1 MKKILSLAATALL
14 VLSTSHANAAL
25 TVYTNV
31 TQKPVEAIRDA
42 DVACELMNKAV
53 VINTNVTQKPVETIT
68 DTDIASEAM
77 NMAVVINTNVTQKPG
92 ETITDTDVA
101 SEAMNMEKTTYH
113 LLLDIGFTEEEA
125 FMLLFFDSMTESGEV
140 HESMYA
146 EHEFE

>member
-31 TQKPVEAIRDA
+31 TQKP
-42 DVACELMNKAV
+42 
-53 VINTNVTQKPVETIT
+53 
-68 DTDIASEAM
+68 SEA
-77 NMAVVINTNVTQKPG
+77 
-92 ETITDTDVA
+92 ITDTDVA
-101 SEAMNMEKTTYH
+101 SEAMNMEKATYH

-125 FMLLFFDSMTESGEV
+125 FMLFFFDSVTDTGEF
-140 HESMYA
+140 HESVYA

>member
-42 DVACELMNKAV
+42 DVAWELMNKAV
-53 VINTNVTQKPVETIT
+53 VINTNVTQKR
-68 DTDIASEAM
+68 
-77 NMAVVINTNVTQKPG
+77 G
-92 ETITDTDVA
+92 ETIRDADFAT
-101 SEAMNMEKTTYH
+101 EAMNMEKATYH

-125 FMLLFFDSMTESGEV
+125 FMLFFFDSVTESGAV
-140 HESMYA
+140 HESVYA

>member
-1 MKKILSLAATALL
+1 MKKILSLAATTLL

-25 TVYTNV
+25 SVYINV
-31 TQKPVEAIRDA
+31 TQKPVETIRDA
-42 DVACELMNKAV
+42 DVASEAMNKAV

-77 NMAVVINTNVTQKPG
+77 NM
-92 ETITDTDVA
+92 
-101 SEAMNMEKTTYH
+101 EKATYH

-125 FMLLFFDSMTESGEV
+125 FMLLFFDSVTESGEV
-140 HESMYA
+140 HESVYA

>member
-1 MKKILSLAATALL
+1 MKKILSLAATTLL

-125 FMLLFFDSMTESGEV
+125 FMLLFFDSMTESGEF
-140 HESMYA
+140 HESVYA

>member
-31 TQKPVEAIRDA
+31 TQKPVDAIRDA
-42 DVACELMNKAV
+42 DVACEL
-53 VINTNVTQKPVETIT
+53 
-68 DTDIASEAM
+68 M

-125 FMLLFFDSMTESGEV
+125 FMLLFFDSMTESGEF
-140 HESMYA
+140 HESVYA

>member
-1 MKKILSLAATALL
+1 MPMS
-14 VLSTSHANAAL
+14 
-25 TVYTNV
+25 
-31 TQKPVEAIRDA
+31 
-42 DVACELMNKAV
+42 ACELMNKAV
-53 VINTNVTQKPVETIT
+53 VINTDVTQKPVETIT

>member
-1 MKKILSLAATALL
+1 MKKLLSLAATTLL

-31 TQKPVEAIRDA
+31 TQKPAEIITDT
-42 DVACELMNKAV
+42 DVTSELMNK
-53 VINTNVTQKPVETIT
+53 
-68 DTDIASEAM
+68 
-77 NMAVVINTNVTQKPG
+77 AVVINTNVTQKPG

-101 SEAMNMEKTTYH
+101 SEAMDMEKATYH

-125 FMLLFFDSMTESGEV
+125 FMLLFFDSVTESGEV
-140 HESMYA
+140 HESVYA

>member
-77 NMAVVINTNVTQKPG
+77 NM
-92 ETITDTDVA
+92 
-101 SEAMNMEKTTYH
+101 EKTTYH

-125 FMLLFFDSMTESGEV
+125 FMLLFFDSMTESGEF
-140 HESMYA
+140 HESVYA

>member
-25 TVYTNV
+25 SVYTNV

-53 VINTNVTQKPVETIT
+53 VINTNVTQKR
-68 DTDIASEAM
+68 
-77 NMAVVINTNVTQKPG
+77 G
-92 ETITDTDVA
+92 ETIRDADFAT
-101 SEAMNMEKTTYH
+101 EAMNMEKATYH

-125 FMLLFFDSMTESGEV
+125 FMLFFFDSVTDTGEF
-140 HESMYA
+140 HESVYA